1 MKLSEFEKLTYSDLE
16 KLSTDQLKKLA
27 SEQGQK
33 LNKRLDRISSSK
45 ETNKSA
51 VRAVKESGGRFGVK
65 GLTVKSRGGKVVE
78 SASRQNYIKE
88 IRRQQNFQKAK
99 TGTVKGAK
107 KVQEESGK
115 KVYITS
121 GKDYEK
127 ERARQWRQEQKE
139 KIGKKKWSQMSKK
152 QKSKFYQESR
162 KFGKLARKNE
172 YDKRISNYWEVY
184 HRFKE
189 EHPAQLEIGAMSQ
202 YYAPDVKRLAMR
214 VATGEIESTKDEVD
228 KELQGILRRAKKD
241 DVKADVW
248 ETVDRNNPFD
258 SKETPEQFTLRNGR
272 IV

>member
-33 LNKRLDRISSSK
+33 LNKRLDRITSSK

-65 GLTVKSRGGKVVE
+65 GLMVKSRSGKVVD

-107 KVQEESGK
+107 KVHEESGK
-115 KVYITS
+115 TKTGYTA
-121 GKDYEK
+121 K
-127 ERARQWRQEQKE
+127 EYAKSKGSQYRKE
-139 KIGKKKWSQMSKK
+139 AK
-152 QKSKFYQESR
+152 QKKIKSQ
-162 KFGKLARKNE
+162 GHKLTKAQKKAIEKQAKRIEREARKE
-172 YDKRISNYWEVY
+172 YDKKISDYWKVY
-184 HRFKE
+184 HEFKE
-189 EHPAQLEIGAMSQ
+189 KHPAQLEVGQMSQ
-202 YYAPDVKRLAMR
+202 YYAPDVKALATK
-214 VATGEIESTKDEVD
+214 VASGEIESTKADVE
-228 KELQGILRRAKKD
+228 KELQGILGRAKKD
-241 DVKADVW
+241 DNAADVW
-248 ETVDRNNPFD
+248 ETVDKDNPFD
-258 SKETPEQFTLRNGR
+258 SKDTPEQFTLRNGR